1 VTTPGPQ
8 PAADTRVARVGA
20 GTVEAYV
27 HPPPASRMVAG
38 AARRAGPLDLDACY
52 DLCRRVHAAHGR
64 TYYLATRLLPPAR
77 RAHVHALYGFARYA
91 DDLVDHAA
99 LAWTSAQRRE
109 ALEAWSAE
117 LVQALEGEARSA
129 PRDPVLRAAAH
140 TITTLGI
147 ESGDVRA
154 FLGSMAM
161 DLTVTRY
168 PTFDDLHGYVA
179 GSGAAIGA
187 MMLPVLGCHDPRARP
202 PARSLGIAF
211 QLTNF
216 VRDVAEDWDR
226 GRLYVPLA
234 DLEAFGVTEWD
245 FHARHVG
252 PRMRRLLAFQAARA
266 QRYYRHAEQGLRLL
280 PPGSRRCVR
289 VADRLYRAILCEIAD
304 GDYQVFQRRAA
315 LSRRRRLA
323 LTVGALA
330 GGLRQWPS
338 RAATAPG

>member
-1 VTTPGPQ
+1 
-8 PAADTRVARVGA
+8 
-20 GTVEAYV
+20 
-27 HPPPASRMVAG
+27 MVAG

-99 LAWTSAQRRE
+99 LAWTPAQRRE

-216 VRDVAEDWDR
+216 LRDVAEDWDR

-252 PRMRRLLAFQAARA
+252 PRMRRLLAFQAAR
-266 QRYYRHAEQGLRLL
+266 
-280 PPGSRRCVR
+280 R

-338 RAATAPG
+338 GAATAPGGCPGAVAGSPSPRRMAEWARKCHHRSHRRSHVPVRRFDPAGHSPV